1 MFKLIKDNI
10 KKNKQERLEREER
23 IRKEEQERV
32 EIQKRIAQEEFE
44 RKEKERLECEERIR
58 KEEQERVEM
67 QKRMAQEELERK
79 EKERLEREERIRKEE
94 QERVE
99 MQKRMAQEELERK
112 EKERLEL
119 YDDFSNEIR
128 RNYRAVYKMWSN
140 VTCGIYFGA
149 EILNMFNVFISEKS
163 INDAFWEIYKT
174 SKDITSLQVFDE
186 KISVKRAD
194 IINQKLN
201 FASLVDKDIAMIF
214 TDYIKIYDEH
224 KDVIMVEGANG
235 TMGVIKYAINHVTEE
250 AATQFGKTT
259 STNLAIVML
268 YFYIEAL
275 VRTLVLFRSEEHLI
289 DSKEFYTIQKNLF
302 NEFTLEEVIS
312 KLYPIYERFYSD
324 TFDEKFTYQRLQVLV
339 YMINTKENNTT
350 SSQFIDTFKEVAR
363 DSNDE
368 TLQERLEKLNN
379 YDDILFIITKFV
391 DLDMLTEANE
401 DDAVFIYLELI
412 YELLGTLKGN
422 EIISLFVSLTKI
434 RNDVNE
440 YIENKKLL
448 QERERYLNCNFD
460 KERNLENE
468 KLKLSLVYNGIQFE
482 QYLKNLFEKLGYLV
496 EVTKSTGDQ
505 GADLILTKN
514 NEKTVVQAKF
524 YSSSV
529 GNKAVQEVVA
539 ALKFYNADKGMVVTN
554 SYYTKSAIEL
564 AEANGIELWNKEVL
578 ENMILKI

>member
-1 MFKLIKDNI
+1 MCPL
-10 KKNKQERLEREER
+10 
-23 IRKEEQERV
+23 
-32 EIQKRIAQEEFE
+32 
-44 RKEKERLECEERIR
+44 
-58 KEEQERVEM
+58 
-67 QKRMAQEELERK
+67 
-79 EKERLEREERIRKEE
+79 
-94 QERVE
+94 
-99 MQKRMAQEELERK
+99 
-112 EKERLEL
+112 L
-119 YDDFSNEIR
+119 Y
-128 RNYRAVYKMWSN
+128 
-140 VTCGIYFGA
+140 
-149 EILNMFNVFISEKS
+149 
-163 INDAFWEIYKT
+163 
-174 SKDITSLQVFDE
+174 
-186 KISVKRAD
+186 
-194 IINQKLN
+194 
-201 FASLVDKDIAMIF
+201 
-214 TDYIKIYDEH
+214 
-224 KDVIMVEGANG
+224 
-235 TMGVIKYAINHVTEE
+235 
-250 AATQFGKTT
+250 
-259 STNLAIVML
+259 TN
-268 YFYIEAL
+268 
-275 VRTLVLFRSEEHLI
+275 TI

>member
-32 EIQKRIAQEEFE
+32 EMQKRIAQEEFE
-44 RKEKERLECEERIR
+44 RKEKERT
-58 KEEQERVEM
+58 
-67 QKRMAQEELERK
+67 
-79 EKERLEREERIRKEE
+79 
-94 QERVE
+94 
-99 MQKRMAQEELERK
+99 
-112 EKERLEL
+112 EL

-128 RNYRAVYKMWSN
+128 RNYRAVYGIWSD
-140 VTCGIYFGA
+140 VTWGIYYA
-149 EILNMFNVFISEKS
+149 TEILNKFNVFISEKS

-201 FASLVDKDIAMIF
+201 FASLVDKDIEVNF
-214 TDYIKIYDEH
+214 TNYIKINDQY
-224 KDVIMVEGANG
+224 KDNIMFEGEDGAKEVLEDV
-235 TMGVIKYAINHVTEE
+235 TKY
-250 AATQFGKTT
+250 GKSI
-259 STNLAIVML
+259 STNLAIVTL
-268 YFYIEAL
+268 YFRLEAL
-275 VRTLVLFRSEEHLI
+275 VRTLVLYRSEEYLI
-289 DSKEFYTIQKNLF
+289 DNKEFYTIQKNLF
-302 NEFTLEEVIS
+302 NEFTLQEVIS
-312 KLYPIYERFYSD
+312 KLYPIYEQFYSD
-324 TFDEKFTYQRLQVLV
+324 TFDEKFTYQRLKALV

-350 SSQFIDTFKEVAR
+350 SSQFIDIFKKIAR
-363 DSNDE
+363 DRNDE
-368 TLQERLEKLNN
+368 KLQDRLEKLNN
-379 YDDILFIITKFV
+379 YDDILFIITKVV
-391 DLDMLTEANE
+391 DLGKLTEANK
-401 DDAVFIYLELI
+401 DDARFIYLEII

-468 KLKLSLVYNGIQFE
+468 KLKLSLVSNGIQFE
-482 QYLKNLFEKLGYLV
+482 QYLKNIFEKLGYLV
-496 EVTKSTGDQ
+496 EVTKNTGDQ